1 MAQLRLRHYCNY
13 CASLARAKLRGRHGG
28 ALRRYGG
35 ALRRYGGALQC
46 GLTLCCTGE
55 GSQDVLMVL
64 GIDPLK
70 NEANDVAMALG
81 LDP

>member
-1 MAQLRLRHYCNY
+1 MAQLRLRHCCNY
-13 CASLARAKLRGRHGG
+13 CASLARAARQAWGSPAVWPDLVQAGRGS
-28 ALRRYGG
+28 RY
-35 ALRRYGGALQC
+35 
-46 GLTLCCTGE
+46 
-55 GSQDVLMVL
+55 VLMAL

>member
-35 ALRRYGGALQC
+35 ALQC

-55 GSQDVLMVL
+55 GSQDVLMAL

-81 LDP
+81 LDS

>member
-13 CASLARAKLRGRHGG
+13 CASLARAKLRGRH
-28 ALRRYGG
+28 
-35 ALRRYGGALQC
+35 GGALQC

>member
-1 MAQLRLRHYCNY
+1 MAQLRLRHCCNY
-13 CASLARAKLRGRHGG
+13 WASLAQAKLRGKHGG

-46 GLTLCCTGE
+46 ALTLCGD
-55 GSQDVLMVL
+55 GSGSRYVLMAL